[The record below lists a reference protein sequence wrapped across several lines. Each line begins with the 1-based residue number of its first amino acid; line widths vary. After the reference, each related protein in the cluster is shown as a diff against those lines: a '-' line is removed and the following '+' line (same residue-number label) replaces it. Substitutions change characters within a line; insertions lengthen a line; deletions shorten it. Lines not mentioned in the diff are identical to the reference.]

1 MKYRTPETQISK
13 ASLLFA
19 LGLLGSVSG
28 VQAQEAGAVE
38 EVVVTGNFAKSLQSA
53 MDIKRN
59 SASVVEAISAEDIGQ
74 LPDVSISDSLK
85 RLPGLAQDRD
95 RGNGSQIS
103 IRGMGGMLGFTTLNG
118 REVAIL
124 EETRNIRYDQF
135 PSELINGA
143 QVYKTPQAS
152 IAEGGVSGSVNL
164 NTIKPLDYNETK
176 VVVDVRATSFDLG
189 KDIDDAANSGIGQR
203 YSFSYIDQFLDDTLG
218 VAIGYSG
225 RSEPIATQRAE
236 LWNYGDTWHNS
247 QWNEEL
253 GANVIAPWGG
263 SALVRGGEDKRQ
275 GMMGAIQWKPTDSLE
290 IAYDGF
296 WSAFD
301 ISEQQRGFDF
311 QIDNTFANQW
321 DLLET
326 TPTAY
331 TNTDLGA
338 NAVDLLSGTVGLSSL
353 RNINEEYVQDDEL
366 SSHGLNVKWT
376 SDLWTVAVDAGVS
389 ETSRDKRW
397 ASIRSVI
404 NNPGRATFGATG
416 DGRMT
421 FSLLDAD
428 LTDLASN
435 SISDIQVQPQAEG
448 GDKLTSFKLDVQRDL
463 EVGILQA
470 VKVGLASSSRDK
482 FEHSQIWTQSATQN
496 IGNAIPDSAVINSK
510 SSSYWSDLPDYLSL
524 DRNTLIDYYFGG
536 LSNPN
541 PGDAD
546 DLIASWDV
554 NEDIFAQYIQV
565 DLATEVA
572 GMSLT
577 GNIGVRNVDTKTT
590 SSGYQQGE
598 TQEIWEEVPPGSGTW
613 VMTGSVEVVDGVSV
627 DHDYNDVLP
636 STNWT
641 LAVTDEHL
649 IRFAAGKTMARA
661 PVNMMSPSLNLNQDL
676 WGSNPGEST
685 SGNPKLNPFRADQV
699 DLAYEWYYADGSQIA
714 VNLFY
719 KDLESFI
726 ARAADA
732 ETVINNGNEY
742 QVSRPING
750 SGGYIRGYELLWQ
763 QSFDF
768 LPAPFN
774 GLGIYTNYSHNESN
788 VEQFVPLYSEY
799 KAQLTGLSENV
810 ANFTL
815 WYYLNGFEART
826 SYSYRSEFQRDINLV
841 MGEEGMND
849 AEGYWDLSLSYEFND
864 HYKVSFQVQN
874 LTNEPYK
881 TYGLESNNPSHI
893 NKYEEF
899 GTRYSVGLNWKL

>member
-1 MKYRTPETQISK
+1 MKSSINLRHTPLFL
-13 ASLLFA
+13 ALSLI
-19 LGLLGSVSG
+19 SG
-28 VQAQEAGAVE
+28 VSMAQTTQQTTEGLVE
-38 EVVVTGNFAKSLQSA
+38 EVVVTGKFAQSLQSA
-53 MDIKRN
+53 MEVKRN
-59 SASVVEAISAEDIGQ
+59 SATVVEAISSEDIGQ

-135 PSELINGA
+135 PSELINSA

-164 NTIKPLDYNETK
+164 NTIKPLDYDSTK

-203 YSFSYIDQFLDDTLG
+203 YSISYIDQFADDTVG
-218 VAIGYSG
+218 VALGYST

-236 LWNYGDTWHNS
+236 LWNYGDTWHNT
-247 QWNEEL
+247 QWNDKL

-263 SALVRGGEDKRQ
+263 SALVRGGEDERQ
-275 GMMGAIQWKPTDSLE
+275 GVMAAVQWKPNDNLE

-296 WSAFD
+296 WSSFD
-301 ISEQQRGFDF
+301 VSEQQRGFDF
-311 QIDNTFANQW
+311 QISNAFANQW
-321 DLLET
+321 DLLKT

-366 SSHGLNVKWT
+366 TNHGLNVKWT
-376 SDLWTVAVDAGVS
+376 QDLWTITADAGVS

-397 ASIRSVI
+397 ASIRTLV

-421 FSLLDAD
+421 FDLLDAD
-428 LTDLASN
+428 LTDLVSN
-435 SISDIQVQPQAEG
+435 TIGDIQVQPDAEG

-496 IGNAIPDSAVINSK
+496 TGSAIPANLVIDAK
-510 SSSYWSDLPDYLSL
+510 SSSYWGDLPDYLSL
-524 DRNTLIDYYFGG
+524 DRGALISHYFGS
-536 LSNPN
+536 LKNPN

-554 NEDIFAQYIQV
+554 SEDIFAQYIQV
-565 DLATEVA
+565 DLATEIA
-572 GMSLT
+572 GLPLT
-577 GNIGVRNVDTKTT
+577 GNIGVRNVDTETT
-590 SSGYQQGE
+590 SGGYQQGE
-598 TQEIWEEVPPGSGTW
+598 DVW
-613 VMTGSVEVVDGVSV
+613 VEVTPGNWQPQPVIEAISV

-641 LAVTDEHL
+641 LAVTDEQL

-685 SGNPKLNPFRADQV
+685 SGNPKLNPFRADQA
-699 DLAYEWYYADGSQIA
+699 DLAYEWYYSEGSQIA

-732 ETVINNGNEY
+732 ETVVSNGKEY
-742 QVSRPING
+742 KVSRPING

-774 GLGIYTNYSHNESN
+774 GLGVYTNYSHNESN
-788 VEQFVPLYSEY
+788 VEQFVPLYSDY
-799 KAQLTGLSENV
+799 KAQLTGLSEDV

-815 WYYLNGFEART
+815 WYYINGFEART
-826 SYSYRSEFQRDINLV
+826 SYSYRSAFQRDINLV

-849 AEGYWDLSLSYEFND
+849 SEGYWDLSLSYEFND

-874 LTNEPYK
+874 LTDEPYK
-881 TYGLESNNPSHI
+881 TYGLESNNPAHI

-899 GTRYSVGLNWKL
+899 GTRYSIGLNWKL

>member
-1 MKYRTPETQISK
+1 
-13 ASLLFA
+13 
-19 LGLLGSVSG
+19 
-28 VQAQEAGAVE
+28 
-38 EVVVTGNFAKSLQSA
+38 
-53 MDIKRN
+53 
-59 SASVVEAISAEDIGQ
+59 
-74 LPDVSISDSLK
+74 
-85 RLPGLAQDRD
+85 
-95 RGNGSQIS
+95 
-103 IRGMGGMLGFTTLNG
+103 
-118 REVAIL
+118 
-124 EETRNIRYDQF
+124 
-135 PSELINGA
+135 
-143 QVYKTPQAS
+143 
-152 IAEGGVSGSVNL
+152 
-164 NTIKPLDYNETK
+164 
-176 VVVDVRATSFDLG
+176 
-189 KDIDDAANSGIGQR
+189 
-203 YSFSYIDQFLDDTLG
+203 
-218 VAIGYSG
+218 
-225 RSEPIATQRAE
+225 
-236 LWNYGDTWHNS
+236 
-247 QWNEEL
+247 
-253 GANVIAPWGG
+253 
-263 SALVRGGEDKRQ
+263 VRGGEDERQ
-275 GMMGAIQWKPTDSLE
+275 GAMVAIQWKPNDNLE

-296 WSAFD
+296 WSSFD
-301 ISEQQRGFDF
+301 VSEQQRGFDF
-311 QIDNTFANQW
+311 QIDNTYANQW

-353 RNINEEYVQDDEL
+353 RNINEEYVQNDEL
-366 SSHGLNVKWT
+366 TSHGLNARWT
-376 SDLWTVAVDAGVS
+376 QDLWTITADAGVS

-397 ASIRSVI
+397 VSIRTLV

-416 DGRMT
+416 NDRMT
-421 FSLLDAD
+421 FALLDAD
-428 LTDLASN
+428 LTDLTRN
-435 SISDIQVQPQAEG
+435 SIGDIQVQPDAAG

-496 IGNAIPDSAVINSK
+496 TGSAIPANLVIDAK

-524 DRNTLIDYYFGG
+524 DRNALISHYFGS
-536 LSNPN
+536 LKNPS

-554 NEDIFAQYIQV
+554 SEDIFAQYLQL
-565 DLATEVA
+565 DLATEIA
-572 GMSLT
+572 GLPLT
-577 GNIGVRNVDTKTT
+577 GNIGVRNVDTETT
-590 SSGYQQGE
+590 ASGYQQGE
-598 TQEIWEEVPPGSGTW
+598 DVW
-613 VMTGSVEVVDGVSV
+613 VEVTPGNWQPQQVIEAIAV

-641 LAVTDEHL
+641 LAVTDEQL

-685 SGNPKLNPFRADQV
+685 SGNPKLNPFRADQA
-699 DLAYEWYYADGSQIA
+699 DLAYEWYYAEGSQIA

-732 ETVINNGNEY
+732 ETVINNGKEY
-742 QVSRPING
+742 KVSRPING

-774 GLGIYTNYSHNESN
+774 GLGVYTNYSHNESN

-799 KAQLTGLSENV
+799 KAQLTGLSKDV

-826 SYSYRSEFQRDINLV
+826 SYSYRSAFQRDINLV

-849 AEGYWDLSLSYEFND
+849 SEGYWDLSLSYEFND

-881 TYGLESNNPSHI
+881 TYGLESNNPAHI

-899 GTRYSVGLNWKL
+899 GTRYSIGLNWRL

>member
-1 MKYRTPETQISK
+1 MKHSSINLRHTPLFLALSLISGMAIAQTQQSED
-13 ASLLFA
+13 
-19 LGLLGSVSG
+19 GL
-28 VQAQEAGAVE
+28 VE
-38 EVVVTGNFAKSLQSA
+38 EVVVTGKFAKSLQSA

-59 SASVVEAISAEDIGQ
+59 SATVVEAISAEDIGQ

-135 PSELINGA
+135 PSELINAA

-176 VVVDVRATSFDLG
+176 VVVDVRASSFDLG
-189 KDIDDAANSGIGQR
+189 KDIDDAASDGIGKR
-203 YSFSYIDQFLDDTLG
+203 FSISYIDQFLDDTLG

-236 LWNYGDTWHNS
+236 LWNYGDTWHNT
-247 QWNEEL
+247 QWNDKL

-263 SALVRGGEDKRQ
+263 SALVRGGEDERK
-275 GMMGAIQWKPTDSLE
+275 GVMGAIQWKPTENLE

-301 ISEQQRGFDF
+301 IAEQQRGFDF
-311 QIDNTFANQW
+311 QISNAYANQW

-338 NAVDLLSGTVGLSSL
+338 NAVDLLAGTVGLSSL
-353 RNINEEYVQDDEL
+353 RNLNEEYVQDDEL
-366 SSHGLNVKWT
+366 TSHGLNVKWT
-376 SDLWTVAVDAGVS
+376 QDLWTVAADVGVS

-397 ASIRSVI
+397 ASIRSTI
-404 NNPGRATFGATG
+404 NNPGRASFGAND

-421 FSLLDAD
+421 FKLLDAD

-435 SISDIQVQPQAEG
+435 SIGDIQVQPEAEG

-482 FEHSQIWTQSATQN
+482 FEHSQIWTQSVTQN
-496 IGNAIPDSAVINSK
+496 AGSTIPGNAVINAK

-524 DRNTLIDYYFGG
+524 DRSALISHYFGS
-536 LSNPN
+536 LKNPS

-554 NEDIFAQYIQV
+554 SEDIFAQYVQI
-565 DLATEVA
+565 DMATEIA

-577 GNIGVRNVDTKTT
+577 GNIGVRNVDTETT

-598 TQEIWEEVPPGSGTW
+598 DVW
-613 VMTGSVEVVDGVSV
+613 VEVTPGNWQPQQVVEAISV

-641 LAVTDEHL
+641 LGITDEHL
-649 IRFAAGKTMARA
+649 LRFAAGKTMARA

-685 SGNPKLNPFRADQV
+685 SGNPTLDPFRADQA
-699 DLAYEWYYADGSQIA
+699 DLAYEWYYAEGSQVA

-726 ARAADA
+726 ARAANA
-732 ETVINNGNEY
+732 ESIEYNGNTY

-774 GLGIYTNYSHNESN
+774 GLGVYTNYSHNESN
-788 VEQFVPLYSEY
+788 VEQFVPLYSDY
-799 KAQLTGLSENV
+799 KAQLTGLSEDV

-826 SYSYRSEFQRDINLV
+826 SYSYRSAFQRDINLV

-881 TYGLESNNPSHI
+881 TYGLESNNPAHI

-899 GTRYSVGLNWKL
+899 GTRYSIGLNWKL

>member
-1 MKYRTPETQISK
+1 MKSSINLRHTPLFL
-13 ASLLFA
+13 ALSLI
-19 LGLLGSVSG
+19 SG
-28 VQAQEAGAVE
+28 VSMAQTTQQTSEGLVE
-38 EVVVTGNFAKSLQSA
+38 EVVVTGKFAQSLQSA
-53 MDIKRN
+53 MEVKRN
-59 SASVVEAISAEDIGQ
+59 SATVVEAISAEDIGQ

-164 NTIKPLDYNETK
+164 NTIKPLDYDSTK
-176 VVVDVRATSFDLG
+176 VVVDVRATSFSLG

-203 YSFSYIDQFLDDTLG
+203 YSISYVDQFADDTIG
-218 VAIGYSG
+218 VALGYST

-236 LWNYGDTWHNS
+236 LWNYGDTWHNLVWDS
-247 QWNEEL
+247 EL
-253 GANVIAPWGG
+253 NAPVAAPWGG
-263 SALVRGGEDKRQ
+263 SALVRGGEDERQ
-275 GMMGAIQWKPTDSLE
+275 GFMGAIQWKPNDNLE

-296 WSAFD
+296 WSSFD

-311 QIDNTFANQW
+311 GIKEWGAGLVSDTLA
-321 DLLET
+321 
-326 TPTAY
+326 PTAY
-331 TNTDLGA
+331 DNLQTGA
-338 NAVDLLSGTVGLSSL
+338 EYDLLSGTVELSSL
-353 RNINEEYVQDDEL
+353 RNLNEEYVQNDEL
-366 SSHGLNVKWT
+366 TSHGLNVKWT
-376 SDLWTVAVDAGVS
+376 QDLWTIAADAGVS

-397 ASIRSVI
+397 TSVRTNI
-404 NNPGRATFGATG
+404 TNPGWATFGATT

-421 FSLLDAD
+421 FQLEDAD
-428 LTDLASN
+428 LTNLSQN
-435 SISDIQVQPQAEG
+435 SIGQLQVQPAGEG
-448 GDKLTSFKLDVQRDL
+448 GDKLTSFKVDVQRDL
-463 EVGILQA
+463 EIGILQA

-482 FEHSQIWTQSATQN
+482 FEHNQTWTQDATQN
-496 IGNAIPDSAVINSK
+496 IGGAIPASAVINAK
-510 SSSYWSDLPDYLSL
+510 SSSYWSDLPQYLSL
-524 DRNTLIDYYFGG
+524 DRNALISHYFGS
-536 LSNPN
+536 LKNPA

-554 NEDIFAQYIQV
+554 SEDIFAQYIQV
-565 DLATEVA
+565 DLVTEIA
-572 GMSLT
+572 GMPLT
-577 GNIGVRNVDTKTT
+577 GNIGVRNVDTETT
-590 SSGYQQGE
+590 AGGYQQGE
-598 TQEIWEEVPPGSGTW
+598 DVW
-613 VMTGSVEVVDGVSV
+613 VEVTPGNWQPQQVVNAISV

-641 LAVTDEHL
+641 LAVTDDQL

-676 WGSNPGEST
+676 FGSNPGEST
-685 SGNPKLNPFRADQV
+685 SGNPKLNPFRADQA
-699 DLAYEWYYADGSQIA
+699 DLAYEWYYSEGSQVA

-726 ARAADA
+726 ARSAGA
-732 ETVINNGNEY
+732 ETVVNNGKEY
-742 QVSRPING
+742 TVSRPING

-774 GLGIYTNYSHNESN
+774 GLGVYTNYSHNESN
-788 VEQFVPLYSEY
+788 VEQFVPLHSDY

-815 WYYLNGFEART
+815 WYYINGFEART
-826 SYSYRSEFQRDINLV
+826 SYSYRSAFQRDINLV

-874 LTNEPYK
+874 LTDEPYK
-881 TYGLESNNPSHI
+881 TYGLESNNPAHI

-899 GTRYSVGLNWKL
+899 GTRYSIGLNWKL

>member
-1 MKYRTPETQISK
+1 MKSPINLRHTPLFL
-13 ASLLFA
+13 ALSLI
-19 LGLLGSVSG
+19 SG
-28 VQAQEAGAVE
+28 VSMAQTTQQTSEGLVE
-38 EVVVTGNFAKSLQSA
+38 EVVVTGKFAQSLQSA
-53 MDIKRN
+53 MEVKRN
-59 SASVVEAISAEDIGQ
+59 SATVVEAISAEDIGQ

-164 NTIKPLDYNETK
+164 NTIKPLDYDSTK

-203 YSFSYIDQFLDDTLG
+203 YSISYIDQFADDTVG
-218 VAIGYSG
+218 VALGYST

-236 LWNYGDTWHNS
+236 LWNYGDTWHNT
-247 QWNEEL
+247 QWNDKL

-263 SALVRGGEDKRQ
+263 SALVRGGEDERQ
-275 GMMGAIQWKPTDSLE
+275 GVMAAIQWKPNDNLE

-296 WSAFD
+296 WSSFD
-301 ISEQQRGFDF
+301 VSEQQRGFDF
-311 QIDNTFANQW
+311 QISNAYANQW

-331 TNTDLGA
+331 ANTDLGA

-353 RNINEEYVQDDEL
+353 RNINEEYVQNDEL
-366 SSHGLNVKWT
+366 TSHGLNLKW
-376 SDLWTVAVDAGVS
+376 SQDLWTIAADAGVS

-397 ASIRSVI
+397 ASIRTLV

-421 FSLLDAD
+421 FDLLDAD

-435 SISDIQVQPQAEG
+435 SIGDIQVQPDAEG

-482 FEHSQIWTQSATQN
+482 FEHSQIWTQSAIQN
-496 IGNAIPDSAVINSK
+496 TGSAIPANLVIDAKSA
-510 SSSYWSDLPDYLSL
+510 SYWGDLPDYLSL
-524 DRNTLIDYYFGG
+524 DRSALISHYFGS
-536 LSNPN
+536 LKNPN

-554 NEDIFAQYIQV
+554 SEDIFAQYIQV
-565 DLATEVA
+565 DLATEIA
-572 GMSLT
+572 GLPLT
-577 GNIGVRNVDTKTT
+577 GNIGVRNVDTETT
-590 SSGYQQGE
+590 ASGYQQGE
-598 TQEIWEEVPPGSGTW
+598 DVW
-613 VMTGSVEVVDGVSV
+613 VEVTPGNWQPQPVVEAIAV

-641 LAVTDEHL
+641 LAVTDEQL

-685 SGNPKLNPFRADQV
+685 SGNPKLNPFRADQA
-699 DLAYEWYYADGSQIA
+699 DLAYEWYYAEGSQIA

-732 ETVINNGNEY
+732 ETVVSNGKEY
-742 QVSRPING
+742 KVSRPING

-774 GLGIYTNYSHNESN
+774 GLGVYTNYSHNESN

-799 KAQLTGLSENV
+799 KAQLTGLSKDV

-826 SYSYRSEFQRDINLV
+826 SYSYRSAFQRDINLV

-849 AEGYWDLSLSYEFND
+849 SEGYWDLSLSYEFND

-881 TYGLESNNPSHI
+881 TYGLESNNPAHI

>member
-1 MKYRTPETQISK
+1 MKSPINLRHTP
-13 ASLLFA
+13 LFLA
-19 LGLLGSVSG
+19 LTLISG
-28 VQAQEAGAVE
+28 VSTAQTPPQTSEGLVD
-38 EVVVTGNFAKSLQSA
+38 EVVVTGKFAQSLQSA
-53 MDIKRN
+53 MEVKRN
-59 SASVVEAISAEDIGQ
+59 SATVVEAISAEDIGQ

-135 PSELINGA
+135 PSELINSA

-164 NTIKPLDYNETK
+164 NTIKPLDYDSTK

-203 YSFSYIDQFLDDTLG
+203 YSISYIDQFADDTLG
-218 VAIGYSG
+218 VALGYST

-236 LWNYGDTWHNS
+236 LWNYGDTWHNT
-247 QWNEEL
+247 QWNDQL

-263 SALVRGGEDKRQ
+263 SALVRGGEDERQ
-275 GMMGAIQWKPTDSLE
+275 GAMVAIQWKPNDNLE

-296 WSAFD
+296 WSSFD
-301 ISEQQRGFDF
+301 VSEQQRGFDF
-311 QIDNTFANQW
+311 QIDNTYANQW

-353 RNINEEYVQDDEL
+353 RNINEEYVQNDEL
-366 SSHGLNVKWT
+366 TSHGLNVKWT
-376 SDLWTVAVDAGVS
+376 QDLWTIAADAGVS

-397 ASIRSVI
+397 ASIRTLV

-421 FSLLDAD
+421 FALLDAD
-428 LTDLASN
+428 LTDLTRN
-435 SISDIQVQPQAEG
+435 SIGDIQVQPDAAG

-496 IGNAIPDSAVINSK
+496 TGSAIPANLVIDAK

-524 DRNTLIDYYFGG
+524 DRNALISHYFGS
-536 LSNPN
+536 LKNPS

-554 NEDIFAQYIQV
+554 SEDIFAQYLQL
-565 DLATEVA
+565 DLATEIA
-572 GMSLT
+572 GLPLT
-577 GNIGVRNVDTKTT
+577 GNIGVRNVDTETT
-590 SSGYQQGE
+590 ASGYQQGE
-598 TQEIWEEVPPGSGTW
+598 DVW
-613 VMTGSVEVVDGVSV
+613 VEVTPGNWQPQQVIEAIAV

-641 LAVTDEHL
+641 MAVTDEQL

-685 SGNPKLNPFRADQV
+685 SGNPKLNPFRADQA
-699 DLAYEWYYADGSQIA
+699 DLAYEWYYAEGSQIA

-732 ETVINNGNEY
+732 ETVINNGKEY
-742 QVSRPING
+742 KVSRPING

-774 GLGIYTNYSHNESN
+774 GLGVYTNYSHNESN

-799 KAQLTGLSENV
+799 KAQLTGLSKDV

-826 SYSYRSEFQRDINLV
+826 SYSYRSAFQRDINLV

-849 AEGYWDLSLSYEFND
+849 SEGYWDLSLSYEFND

-881 TYGLESNNPSHI
+881 TYGLESNNPAHI

-899 GTRYSVGLNWKL
+899 GTRYSIGLNWRL

>member
-1 MKYRTPETQISK
+1 MTYNSSTRFARTSLFL
-13 ASLLFA
+13 AVSLLA
-19 LGLLGSVSG
+19 PLAAH
-28 VQAQEAGAVE
+28 AQDSENIE
-38 EVVVTGNFAKSLQSA
+38 EVVITGKFLKSLQSA
-53 MDIKRN
+53 MEVKRN
-59 SASVVEAISAEDIGQ
+59 SASVVEAISSEDIGQ

-135 PSELINGA
+135 PSELINSA

-164 NTIKPLDYNETK
+164 DTIKPLDYDSTK

-189 KDIDDAANSGIGQR
+189 QDIDDAANDGIGQR
-203 YSFSYIDQFLDDTLG
+203 YSISYIDQFADNTLG
-218 VAIGYSG
+218 VALGYST

-236 LWNYGDTWHNS
+236 LWNYGDTWHNLVWDS
-247 QWNEEL
+247 EL
-253 GANVIAPWGG
+253 GAPVATPWGG
-263 SALVRGGEDKRQ
+263 SALVRGGEDERQ
-275 GMMGAIQWKPTDSLE
+275 GFMGALQWRPNDNLE

-296 WSAFD
+296 WSSFD
-301 ISEQQRGFDF
+301 VSEQQRGFDF
-311 QIDNTFANQW
+311 GIKAWGAGLVSDKLA
-321 DLLET
+321 
-326 TPTAY
+326 PTAY
-331 TNTDLGA
+331 DNLQDGA
-338 NAVDLLSGTVGLSSL
+338 ERDLLAGTVELSSL
-353 RNINEEYVQDDEL
+353 RNLNEEYVQNDEL
-366 SSHGLNVKWT
+366 TSHGLNVKW
-376 SDLWTVAVDAGVS
+376 SQDLWTIAADAGLS

-397 ASIRSVI
+397 SSVRTNI
-404 NNPGRATFGATG
+404 TNPGWATFGSTN

-421 FSLLDAD
+421 FKLLNAD
-428 LTDLASN
+428 LTDLSQN
-435 SISDIQVQPQAEG
+435 SIGQIQVQPQGEG
-448 GDKLTSFKLDVQRDL
+448 GDKLTSFRLDFQRDF
-463 EVGILQA
+463 ESSFVQA
-470 VKVGLASSSRDK
+470 VKFGLASSSRDK
-482 FEHSQIWTQSATQN
+482 FEHNQIWTQDATQN
-496 IGNAIPDSAVINSK
+496 EGSAIPANAVINAK
-510 SSSYWSDLPDYLSL
+510 SSSYWNDLPSYLSM
-524 DRNTLIDYYFGG
+524 DRNVLISHYFGS
-536 LSNPN
+536 LKNPT
-541 PGDAD
+541 PGDVD
-546 DLIASWDV
+546 DKIASWDV
-554 NEDIFAQYIQV
+554 SEDIFSQYIQL
-565 DLATEVA
+565 DLATQIF
-572 GMSLT
+572 GRDLT
-577 GNIGVRNVDTKTT
+577 GNIGVRNVNTETVA
-590 SSGYQQGE
+590 SGYQRGGSMQGDPDHPE
-598 TQEIWEEVPPGSGTW
+598 WGTW
-613 VMTGSVEVVDGVSV
+613 FVADNTAQAISTPNEYD
-627 DHDYNDVLP
+627 NVLP

-641 LAVTDEHL
+641 LSLTEEQL
-649 IRFAAGKTMARA
+649 IRVALAKTMARA
-661 PVNMMSPSLNLNQDL
+661 PVNMMSPSIDLNDDGGGANA
-676 WGSNPGEST
+676 NPGEST
-685 SGNPKLNPFRADQV
+685 AGNPLLKPFEADQA
-699 DLAYEWYYADGSQIA
+699 DLAYEWYYAEGSQVA

-726 ARAADA
+726 ARAANA
-732 ETVINNGNEY
+732 ETIEYNGTTY

-799 KAQLTGLSENV
+799 KAQLTGLSEDV

-826 SYSYRSEFQRDINLV
+826 SYSYRSAFQRDINLV

-849 AEGYWDLSLSYEFND
+849 SEGYWDLSLSYEFND
-864 HYKVSFQVQN
+864 HYKVSFQIQN

-881 TYGLESNNPSHI
+881 TYGLESNNPAHI

>member
-1 MKYRTPETQISK
+1 MKHSNINLRHTP
-13 ASLLFA
+13 LFLA
-19 LGLLGSVSG
+19 LGLISG
-28 VQAQEAGAVE
+28 MATAQTQQSEEGLVE
-38 EVVVTGNFAKSLQSA
+38 EVVVTGKFAKSLQSA

-59 SASVVEAISAEDIGQ
+59 SATVVEAISAEDIGQ

-135 PSELINGA
+135 PSELINAA

-176 VVVDVRATSFDLG
+176 VVVDVRASSFDLG
-189 KDIDDAANSGIGQR
+189 KDIDDAASDGIGKR
-203 YSFSYIDQFLDDTLG
+203 FSISYIDQFLDDTLG

-236 LWNYGDTWHNS
+236 LWNYGDTWHNT
-247 QWNEEL
+247 QWNDKL

-263 SALVRGGEDKRQ
+263 SALVRGGEDERK
-275 GMMGAIQWKPTDSLE
+275 GVMGAIQWKPTENLE

-301 ISEQQRGFDF
+301 IAEQQRGFDF
-311 QIDNTFANQW
+311 QISNAYANQW

-338 NAVDLLSGTVGLSSL
+338 NAVDLLAGTVGLSSL
-353 RNINEEYVQDDEL
+353 RNLNEEYVQDDEL
-366 SSHGLNVKWT
+366 TSHGLNVKWT
-376 SDLWTVAVDAGVS
+376 QDLWTVAADVGVS

-397 ASIRSVI
+397 ASIRSTI
-404 NNPGRATFGATG
+404 NNPGRASFGAND

-421 FSLLDAD
+421 FKLLDAD

-435 SISDIQVQPQAEG
+435 SIGDIQVQPEAEG

-496 IGNAIPDSAVINSK
+496 AGSTIPGNAVINAK

-524 DRNTLIDYYFGG
+524 DRSALISHYFGS
-536 LSNPN
+536 LKNPS

-554 NEDIFAQYIQV
+554 SEDIFAQYVQI
-565 DLATEVA
+565 DMATEIA

-577 GNIGVRNVDTKTT
+577 GNIGVRNVDTETT

-598 TQEIWEEVPPGSGTW
+598 DVW
-613 VMTGSVEVVDGVSV
+613 VEVTPGNWQPQQVVEAISV

-641 LAVTDEHL
+641 LGITDEHL
-649 IRFAAGKTMARA
+649 LRFAAGKTMARA

-685 SGNPKLNPFRADQV
+685 SGNPTLDPFRADQA
-699 DLAYEWYYADGSQIA
+699 DLAYEWYYAEGSQVA

-732 ETVINNGNEY
+732 DTVVSNGKEY
-742 QVSRPING
+742 KVSRPING

-774 GLGIYTNYSHNESN
+774 GLGVYTNYSHNESN
-788 VEQFVPLYSEY
+788 VEQFVPLYSDY
-799 KAQLTGLSENV
+799 KAQLTGLSEDV

-826 SYSYRSEFQRDINLV
+826 SYSYRSAFQRDINLV

-849 AEGYWDLSLSYEFND
+849 AEGYWDLSLSYDFND

-881 TYGLESNNPSHI
+881 TYGLESNNPAHI

-899 GTRYSVGLNWKL
+899 GTRYSIGLNWKL

>member
-1 MKYRTPETQISK
+1 MNRSINLRRTP
-13 ASLLFA
+13 LFLA
-19 LGLLGSVSG
+19 LGLISG
-28 VQAQEAGAVE
+28 MATAQTANEGLVE
-38 EVVVTGNFAKSLQSA
+38 EVVVTGKFAQSLQSA
-53 MDIKRN
+53 MDVKRN
-59 SASVVEAISAEDIGQ
+59 SATVVEAISSEDIGQ

-135 PSELINGA
+135 PSELINSA

-164 NTIKPLDYNETK
+164 NTIKPLDYDSTK

-189 KDIDDAANSGIGQR
+189 KDIDDAANSGIGRR
-203 YSFSYIDQFLDDTLG
+203 YSISYIDQFADDTVGIAL
-218 VAIGYSG
+218 GYST

-236 LWNYGDTWHNS
+236 LWNYGDTWHNT
-247 QWNEEL
+247 QWNDKL

-263 SALVRGGEDKRQ
+263 SALVRGGEDERQ
-275 GMMGAIQWKPTDSLE
+275 GFMGAIQWKPNDNLE

-296 WSAFD
+296 WSSFD
-301 ISEQQRGFDF
+301 IAEQQRGFDF
-311 QIDNTFANQW
+311 QIDNTYANQW
-321 DLLET
+321 DLLAT

-338 NAVDLLSGTVGLSSL
+338 NTVDLLSGTVGLSSL
-353 RNINEEYVQDDEL
+353 RNLNEEYVQNDEL
-366 SSHGLNVKWT
+366 TSHGLNVKWT
-376 SDLWTVAVDAGVS
+376 QDLWTIVADAGVS

-397 ASIRSVI
+397 ASIRTTV
-404 NNPGRATFGATG
+404 NTPGRATFGATG
-416 DGRMT
+416 DDRMT
-421 FSLLDAD
+421 FKLLDVD
-428 LTDLASN
+428 LTDLSAN
-435 SISDIQVQPQAEG
+435 SIGDILVQPEAEG

-463 EVGILQA
+463 EVGILRA
-470 VKVGLASSSRDK
+470 VKVGLASSGRDK
-482 FEHSQIWTQSATQN
+482 FEHSQIWTQNATQN
-496 IGNAIPDSAVINSK
+496 IGGAIPASAVINAK

-524 DRNTLIDYYFGG
+524 DRSALISHYFGS
-536 LSNPN
+536 LKNPT

-554 NEDIFAQYIQV
+554 SEDIFAQYIQV
-565 DLATEVA
+565 DLATEIA

-577 GNIGVRNVDTKTT
+577 GNIGVRNVDTETT

-598 TQEIWEEVPPGSGTW
+598 DVW
-613 VMTGSVEVVDGVSV
+613 VEVSPGNWQPQQVVERISV

-641 LAVTDEHL
+641 LAVTEEQL

-685 SGNPKLNPFRADQV
+685 SGNPKLNPFRADQA
-699 DLAYEWYYADGSQIA
+699 DLAYEWYYAEGSQVA

-732 ETVINNGNEY
+732 DTVVSNGKEY
-742 QVSRPING
+742 KVSRPING

-774 GLGIYTNYSHNESN
+774 GLGVYTNYSHNESN

-799 KAQLTGLSENV
+799 KAQLTGLSEDV

-815 WYYLNGFEART
+815 WYYINGFEART
-826 SYSYRSEFQRDINLV
+826 SYSYRSAFQRDINLV

-849 AEGYWDLSLSYEFND
+849 SEGYWDLSLSYEFND

-881 TYGLESNNPSHI
+881 TYGLESNNPAHI

-899 GTRYSVGLNWKL
+899 GTRYSIGLNWKL

>member
-1 MKYRTPETQISK
+1 MKHSNINLRHTP
-13 ASLLFA
+13 LFLA
-19 LGLLGSVSG
+19 LGLISG
-28 VQAQEAGAVE
+28 MATAQTQQSEEGLVE
-38 EVVVTGNFAKSLQSA
+38 EVVVTGKFAKSLQSA

-59 SASVVEAISAEDIGQ
+59 SATVVEAISAEDIGQ

-135 PSELINGA
+135 PSELINAA

-176 VVVDVRATSFDLG
+176 VVVDVRASSFDLG
-189 KDIDDAANSGIGQR
+189 KDIDDAASDGIGKR
-203 YSFSYIDQFLDDTLG
+203 FSISYIDQFLDDTLG

-236 LWNYGDTWHNS
+236 LWNYGDTWHNT
-247 QWNEEL
+247 QWNDKL

-263 SALVRGGEDKRQ
+263 SALVRGGEDERK
-275 GMMGAIQWKPTDSLE
+275 GVMGAIQWKPTENLE

-301 ISEQQRGFDF
+301 IAEQQRGFDF
-311 QIDNTFANQW
+311 QISNAYANQW

-338 NAVDLLSGTVGLSSL
+338 NAVDLLAGTVGLSSL
-353 RNINEEYVQDDEL
+353 RNLNEEYVQDDEL
-366 SSHGLNVKWT
+366 TSHGLNVKWT
-376 SDLWTVAVDAGVS
+376 QDLWTVAADVGVS

-397 ASIRSVI
+397 ASIRSTI
-404 NNPGRATFGATG
+404 NNPGRASFGAND

-421 FSLLDAD
+421 FKLLDAD

-435 SISDIQVQPQAEG
+435 SIGDIQVQPEAEG

-496 IGNAIPDSAVINSK
+496 AGSTIPGNAVINAK

-524 DRNTLIDYYFGG
+524 DRSALISHYFGS
-536 LSNPN
+536 LKNPS

-554 NEDIFAQYIQV
+554 SEDIFAQYVQI
-565 DLATEVA
+565 DMATEIA

-577 GNIGVRNVDTKTT
+577 GNIGVRNVDTETT

-598 TQEIWEEVPPGSGTW
+598 DVW
-613 VMTGSVEVVDGVSV
+613 VEVTPGNWQPQQVVEAISV

-641 LAVTDEHL
+641 LGITDEHL
-649 IRFAAGKTMARA
+649 LRFAAGKTMARA

-685 SGNPKLNPFRADQV
+685 SGNPTLDPFRADQA
-699 DLAYEWYYADGSQIA
+699 DLAYEWYYAEGSQVA

-732 ETVINNGNEY
+732 DTVVSNGKEY
-742 QVSRPING
+742 KVSRPING

-774 GLGIYTNYSHNESN
+774 GLGVYTNYSHNESN
-788 VEQFVPLYSEY
+788 VEQFVPLYSDY
-799 KAQLTGLSENV
+799 KAQLTGLSEDV

-826 SYSYRSEFQRDINLV
+826 SYSYRSAFQRDINLV

-881 TYGLESNNPSHI
+881 TYGLESNNPAHI

-899 GTRYSVGLNWKL
+899 GTRYSIGLNWKL

>member
-1 MKYRTPETQISK
+1 MKHSRINLRHTP
-13 ASLLFA
+13 LFLA
-19 LGLLGSVSG
+19 LGLISG
-28 VQAQEAGAVE
+28 MANAQTQQSKDDLVE
-38 EVVVTGNFAKSLQSA
+38 EVVVTGKFAKSLQSA

-59 SASVVEAISAEDIGQ
+59 SATVVEAISAEDIGQ

-135 PSELINGA
+135 PSELINAA

-176 VVVDVRATSFDLG
+176 VVVDARATSFSLG
-189 KDIDDAANSGIGQR
+189 KDIDDAASDGIGKR
-203 YSFSYIDQFLDDTLG
+203 FSISYIDQFLDDTLG

-236 LWNYGDTWHNS
+236 LWNYGDTWHNT
-247 QWNEEL
+247 QWNDKL

-263 SALVRGGEDKRQ
+263 SALVRGGEDERK
-275 GMMGAIQWKPTDSLE
+275 GVMGAIQWKPTENLE

-301 ISEQQRGFDF
+301 IAEQQRGFDF
-311 QIDNTFANQW
+311 QISNAYANQW

-353 RNINEEYVQDDEL
+353 RNLNEEYVQDDEL
-366 SSHGLNVKWT
+366 TSHGLNVKWT
-376 SDLWTVAVDAGVS
+376 QDLWTVAGDIGVS

-397 ASIRSVI
+397 ASIRSTI
-404 NNPGRATFGATG
+404 NNPGRATFGATD

-421 FSLLDAD
+421 FDLLDVD

-435 SISDIQVQPQAEG
+435 SIGDIQVQPEAEG

-482 FEHSQIWTQSATQN
+482 FEHSQIWTQSVTQN
-496 IGNAIPDSAVINSK
+496 AGTTIPANAVVDAKSA
-510 SSSYWSDLPDYLSL
+510 SYWSDLPDYLSL
-524 DRNTLIDYYFGG
+524 DRGALISHYFGS
-536 LSNPN
+536 LKNPS

-554 NEDIFAQYIQV
+554 SEDIFAQYVQV
-565 DLATEVA
+565 DMATEIA

-577 GNIGVRNVDTKTT
+577 GNIGVRNVDTETT

-598 TQEIWEEVPPGSGTW
+598 DVW
-613 VMTGSVEVVDGVSV
+613 VEVTPGNWQPQQVVEAISV

-641 LAVTDEHL
+641 LGITDEHL
-649 IRFAAGKTMARA
+649 LRFAAGKTMARA

-685 SGNPKLNPFRADQV
+685 SGNPTLDPFRADQA
-699 DLAYEWYYADGSQIA
+699 DLAYEWYYAEGSQVA

-732 ETVINNGNEY
+732 ETVVSNGKEY
-742 QVSRPING
+742 KVSRPING

-763 QSFDF
+763 QSFEF

-788 VEQFVPLYSEY
+788 VEQFVPLYSDY
-799 KAQLTGLSENV
+799 KAQLTGLSEDV

-826 SYSYRSEFQRDINLV
+826 SYSYRSAFQRDINLV

-849 AEGYWDLSLSYEFND
+849 AEGYWDLSLSYEIND

-881 TYGLESNNPSHI
+881 TYGLESNNPAHI

-899 GTRYSVGLNWKL
+899 GTRYSIGLNWKL

>member
-1 MKYRTPETQISK
+1 MRYHTPANFTHT
-13 ASLLFA
+13 SLFLAVSLFA
-19 LGLLGSVSG
+19 SMAN
-28 VQAQEAGAVE
+28 AQNTATDEPIE
-38 EVVVTGNFAKSLQSA
+38 EVVVTGKFLKSLQSA
-53 MDIKRN
+53 AEIKRN
-59 SASVVEAISAEDIGQ
+59 AASVVEAISAEDIGQ

-135 PSELINGA
+135 PSELINAA
-143 QVYKTPQAS
+143 QVYKTPQAWLP
-152 IAEGGVSGSVNL
+152 EGGVSGTINL
-164 NTIKPLDYNETK
+164 DTIKPLDYDSTQ
-176 VVVDVRATSFDLG
+176 VVVDLRATASELG
-189 KDIDDAANSGIGQR
+189 QDIDDASNSGIGQR
-203 YSFSYIDQFLDDTLG
+203 ISISYIDQFLDDTLG

-225 RSEPIATQRAE
+225 RSEAIATQRAE
-236 LWNYGDTWHNS
+236 LWNYGDTWHNT
-247 QWNEEL
+247 QWNTER

-263 SALVRGGEDKRQ
+263 SALVRGGEDERQ
-275 GMMGAIQWKPTDSLE
+275 GVMGAIQWQATDNLE
-290 IAYDGF
+290 ISYDGF
-296 WSAFD
+296 WSSFD

-311 QIDNTFANQW
+311 GISNAFDNQW
-321 DLLET
+321 DLGT
-326 TPTAY
+326 TVPTGY
-331 TNTDLGA
+331 TNPDLGEGA
-338 NAVDLLSGTVGLSSL
+338 LDLISGTVNLSSL
-353 RNINEEYVQDDEL
+353 RNLNEEYVQDDEL
-366 SSHGLNVKWT
+366 MSHGINLKWT
-376 SDLWTVAVDAGVS
+376 QDLWTIAADAAIS

-397 ASIRSVI
+397 ATVRTE
-404 NNPGRATFGATG
+404 NTAPGRATFGATN

-421 FSLLDAD
+421 FELLDAS
-428 LTDLASN
+428 LTDASTN
-435 SISDIQVQPQAEG
+435 LVNNIQVQPQAEG
-448 GDKLTSFKLDVQRDL
+448 GDEVNSFKLDFTRDFDNGFVQAIKF
-463 EVGILQA
+463 GAAI
-470 VKVGLASSSRDK
+470 SSRDK
-482 FEHSQIWTQSATQN
+482 YEHGQIWTQNVTQN
-496 IGNAIPDSAVINSK
+496 GGTPIPANMILDAK
-510 SSSYWSDLPDYLSL
+510 SDSYWSDLPDYMSL
-524 DRNTLIDYYFGG
+524 DRNAIINNYFGG
-536 LSNPN
+536 LANPA

-546 DLIASWDV
+546 DLVSSWDV
-554 NEDIFAQYIQV
+554 SEDISAQYIQL
-565 DLATEVA
+565 DMGTEVF
-572 GMSLT
+572 GLTLT
-577 GNIGVRNVDTKTT
+577 GNLGVRNVATDTT

-598 TQEIWEEVPPGSGTW
+598 DVW
-613 VMTGSVEVVDGVSV
+613 VEVTPGNWQPQQVVEAISI
-627 DHDYNDVLP
+627 DHDYSDVLP

-641 LAVTDEHL
+641 LNLTDDQL
-649 IRFAAGKTMARA
+649 LRFAAAKTMARA

-685 SGNPKLNPFRADQV
+685 SGNPKLDPFRADQF
-699 DLAYEWYYADGSQIA
+699 DLSYEWYYSEGSQVSAA
-714 VNLFY
+714 VFY

-732 ETVINNGNEY
+732 ETVVNNGKEY
-742 QVSRPING
+742 QVSRPVNG

-788 VEQFVPLYSEY
+788 VEQYVPLYSSY
-799 KAQLTGLSENV
+799 KAGLTGLSEDV

-815 WYYLNGFEART
+815 WYALNGFEART

-849 AEGYWDLSLSYEFND
+849 SEGYWDLSLSYNFDD
-864 HYKVSFQVQN
+864 HYKVYFQVQN

-881 TYGLESNNPSHI
+881 TYGLESNNPNHI

>member
-1 MKYRTPETQISK
+1 MKYKIPKTHISK
-13 ASLLFA
+13 ATLLLA
-19 LGLLGSVSG
+19 AGLLSSVSG
-28 VQAQEAGAVE
+28 VQAQGAGELE
-38 EVVVTGNFAKSLQSA
+38 EVVVTGKFAKSLQSA
-53 MDIKRN
+53 MDLKRN
-59 SASVVEAISAEDIGQ
+59 AATVIEAISAEDIGQ

-164 NTIKPLDYNETK
+164 STIKPLDYNETK
-176 VVVDVRATSFDLG
+176 VVVDLRATSFELG
-189 KDIDDAANSGIGQR
+189 KDIDDAAHSGVGQR
-203 YSFSYIDQFLDDTLG
+203 YSISYIDQFLDNTLG

-236 LWNYGDTWHNS
+236 LWNYGDTWHNA
-247 QWNEEL
+247 QWNNEL
-253 GANVIAPWGG
+253 GANVVAPWGG

-275 GMMGAIQWKPTDSLE
+275 GAMAAIQWKPADGLE

-296 WSAFD
+296 WSTFD

-311 QIDNTFANQW
+311 QIDSNYDNQW
-321 DLLET
+321 DLLKT

-331 TNTDLGA
+331 TNDDLGEG
-338 NAVDLLSGTVGLSSL
+338 AVDLLSGTVGLSSL
-353 RNINEEYVQDDEL
+353 RNLNEEYVQDDEL
-366 SSHGLNVKWT
+366 TSHGLNVKWT
-376 SDLWTVAVDAGVS
+376 NDLWTVAADAGVS
-389 ETSRDKRW
+389 ETSRNKRW
-397 ASIRSVI
+397 ASIRTVI
-404 NNPGRATFGATG
+404 DNPGRATFGATG
-416 DGRMT
+416 DDRMT
-421 FSLLDAD
+421 FKLLDAD

-435 SISDIQVQPQAEG
+435 SISDLHVQPQGEG

-463 EVGILQA
+463 EAGFFTA
-470 VKVGLASSSRDK
+470 VKLGLASSARDK
-482 FEHSQIWTQSATQN
+482 FEHNQVWTQSVSQN
-496 IGNAIPDSAVINSK
+496 AGSAIPANAVINAK
-510 SSSYWSDLPDYLSL
+510 SSSYWSDLPAYLSL
-524 DRNTLIDYYFGG
+524 DRGVLINHYFGG
-536 LSNPN
+536 VNNPN

-554 NEDIFAQYIQV
+554 SEDIFAQYIQV
-565 DLATEVA
+565 DMATEIA

-577 GNIGVRNVDTKTT
+577 GNIGVRNVDTETR
-590 SSGYQQGE
+590 SQGYQQGE
-598 TQEIWEEVPPGSGTW
+598 DVW
-613 VMTGSVEVVDGVSV
+613 VEVEPDNWQPQQVVERISV

-732 ETVINNGNEY
+732 ETVVSNGKEY
-742 QVSRPING
+742 QVSRPVNG

-774 GLGIYTNYSHNESN
+774 GLGVYTNFSHNESN
-788 VEQFVPLYSEY
+788 VEQFVPLNSNY
-799 KAQLTGLSENV
+799 KAGLTGLSENV

-826 SYSYRSEFQRDINLV
+826 SYSYRSAFQRDINLV

-899 GTRYSVGLNWKL
+899 GTRYSIGLNWKL

>member
-1 MKYRTPETQISK
+1 MKHTPSNTFVRTSLFV
-13 ASLLFA
+13 AVSLLA
-19 LGLLGSVSG
+19 PIAA
-28 VQAQEAGAVE
+28 AQSTASQEDLVE
-38 EVVVTGNFAKSLQSA
+38 EVVVTGKFLKSLQTA
-53 MDIKRN
+53 AEIKRN

-135 PSELINGA
+135 PSELINAA
-143 QVYKTPQAS
+143 QVYKTPQAW
-152 IAEGGVSGSVNL
+152 IAEGGVSGTVNL
-164 NTIKPLDYNETK
+164 DTIKPLDYDSTK
-176 VVVDVRATSFDLG
+176 VVVDLRATSSELG
-189 KDIDDAANSGIGQR
+189 KDVDDAANNGIGQR
-203 YSFSYIDQFLDDTLG
+203 VSISYIDQFLDDTLG

-225 RSEPIATQRAE
+225 RSESIATQRAE
-236 LWNYGDTWHNS
+236 LWNYGDTWHNT
-247 QWNEEL
+247 QWNSEL

-263 SALVRGGEDKRQ
+263 SALVRGGEDERQ
-275 GMMGAIQWKPTDSLE
+275 GVMGAIQWQPNDNLE
-290 IAYDGF
+290 ISYDGF
-296 WSAFD
+296 WSSFD
-301 ISEQQRGFDF
+301 IRENQRGFDF
-311 QIDNTFANQW
+311 QISNNFDNQW
-321 DLLET
+321 DLIST
-326 TPTAY
+326 VPTAY
-331 TNTDLGA
+331 TNSNLGA
-338 NAVDLLSGTVGLSSL
+338 GAVDLISGTVNLSSL
-353 RNINEEYVQDDEL
+353 RNLNEEYVQDDEL
-366 SSHGLNVKWT
+366 TSHGVNVKW
-376 SDLWTVAVDAGVS
+376 SQDLWTVAADAGIS

-397 ASIRSVI
+397 ATVRTENS
-404 NNPGRATFGATG
+404 NPGRATFGATN

-421 FSLLDAD
+421 FKLLDAS
-428 LTDLASN
+428 LTDTSTNKVAN
-435 SISDIQVQPQAEG
+435 IQVQPQAEG
-448 GDKLTSFKLDVQRDL
+448 GDELSSFKLDFTRDFDNGF
-463 EVGILQA
+463 VQA
-470 VKVGLASSSRDK
+470 VKFGAAISSRDK
-482 FEHSQIWTQSATQN
+482 FEHGQIWSQSVTQN
-496 IGNAIPDSAVINSK
+496 AGAAIPTSAIIDAK
-510 SSSYWSDLPDYLSL
+510 SASYWSDLPDYLSV
-524 DRNTLIDYYFGG
+524 DRNAVINNYFGG
-536 LSNPN
+536 LKNPT

-546 DLIASWDV
+546 DLISSWDV
-554 NEDIFAQYIQV
+554 SEDISAQYVQL
-565 DLATEVA
+565 DMGTEVFGLA
-572 GMSLT
+572 LT
-577 GNIGVRNVDTKTT
+577 GNLGVRNVETETT

-598 TQEIWEEVPPGSGTW
+598 DVW
-613 VMTGSVEVVDGVSV
+613 VEVTPGNWQPQQVVNAISV
-627 DHDYNDVLP
+627 DHDYSDVLP

-641 LAVTDEHL
+641 LNLNDEQL
-649 IRFAAGKTMARA
+649 IRFAAAKTMARA
-661 PVNMMSPSLNLNQDL
+661 PVNMMSPSLNLNEDL

-685 SGNPKLNPFRADQV
+685 SGNPKLDPFRADQA
-699 DLAYEWYYADGSQIA
+699 DLSYEWYYAEGSQFA
-714 VNLFY
+714 ATLFY

-732 ETVINNGNEY
+732 ETVVSNGKEY
-742 QVSRPING
+742 KVSRPING

-788 VEQFVPLYSEY
+788 VEQFVPLNSDY
-799 KAQLTGLSENV
+799 KAGLTGLSEDV

-864 HYKVSFQVQN
+864 HYKVYFQVQN
-874 LTNEPYK
+874 LTDEPYK
-881 TYGLESNNPSHI
+881 TYGLESNNPNHI